1 MPYTTPDR
9 YPCPFCES
17 VSHRLEHVRLFES
30 RHAIAEVSDCERTWQ
45 GGSILVWPKQH
56 VERISLLSTQQAM
69 DLVQMIFQAS
79 ASVFNAFGPS
89 GMHTFCSA
97 GTLVG
102 QSEAHM
108 HFQIQ
113 PRYRDRA
120 YSFAPAKDL
129 PTIRLS
135 VREAMAAE
143 LRAHGDG
150 QPREE
155 DVRRCIDFHEARM
168 PGPGPRAAI
177 DPDLVLEETTH
188 FVAMC
193 HPQSRGVGSVVVMA
207 KRDVGCFL
215 LLDACERAELMI
227 LVRDISGAI
236 ERAVSPDGLS
246 VWWDTG
252 AEANQA
258 GMDFLAEIVPRF
270 ENIPYTHQH
279 RREMLLGN
287 REDHVEA
294 VTTYRQHLR
303 RQVANSA
310 PRVAED
316 AVS

>member
-17 VSHRLEHVRLFES
+17 ASLRLEHVRLFEN
-30 RHAIAEVSDCERTWQ
+30 RHAIAEVSDCERTRQ

-56 VERISLLSTQQAM
+56 VERISQLSTQQAM

-79 ASVFNAFGPS
+79 TSVFNAFGPS

-113 PRYRDRA
+113 PRYRDRP

-129 PTIRLS
+129 PTIPLS
-135 VREAMAAE
+135 VRAAMAAQ
-143 LRAHGDG
+143 LRVHADR
-150 QPREE
+150 QPQEE
-155 DVRRCIDFHEARM
+155 RVRRCIDFHDSRM
-168 PGPGPRAAI
+168 PAPSSLTGI
-177 DPDLVLEETTH
+177 DSELVLEETAH

-193 HPQSRGVGSVVVMA
+193 HPQSRGLGSVVVMA

-227 LVRDISGAI
+227 LIRDVASAI

-246 VWWDTG
+246 VWWDSG

-279 RREMLLGN
+279 RRDMSLGS
-287 REDHVEA
+287 REEHVEA
-294 VTTYRQHLR
+294 VLTYRQQFY
-303 RQVANSA
+303 RQAASSV
-310 PRVAED
+310 PGVAE
-316 AVS
+316 VSVS